1 MHKGSYLFRH
11 FQQLPTFILHQL
23 ISFCWLRQND
33 IVVMALK
40 LFQISPRPLSEER
53 LQRCF
58 RTNVRPYFFST
69 FRGGGAGAYPQ
80 KYGYRIAN
88 VLLYSYLVP
97 RETLL
102 YIFIFLVCNDSGNK
116 STKVRKW
123 VNTLKINKLQP
134 YFFCTFAHE
143 CTNVLF
149 LCQNA
154 LFRTF
159 FNP

>member
-1 MHKGSYLFRH
+1 
-11 FQQLPTFILHQL
+11 
-23 ISFCWLRQND
+23 
-33 IVVMALK
+33 MALK

-58 RTNVRPYFFST
+58 RTDVRPYFFST